1 MSFYIEKPISE
12 ATAEWLQ
19 ENNQPYPLG
28 YLVCISVAKAND
40 SSLIV
45 FVNIYKHLLMFA
57 IWLFAGLKLKD
68 DPSKIIERFVLE
80 FFYSLHSN
88 TKPLVNDVVG
98 FLIPSIFILWY
109 Q

>member
-57 IWLFAGLKLKD
+57 I
-68 DPSKIIERFVLE
+68 
-80 FFYSLHSN
+80 
-88 TKPLVNDVVG
+88 
-98 FLIPSIFILWY
+98 
-109 Q
+109 